1 MTTHEIPDQDLE
13 AYLDEALPPEQM
25 MAIENALRHSRD
37 LMSRI
42 QEILSRRDNGAHSL
56 AQIWRRNRLSCPPR
70 EVLGAYLLEAL
81 PESESRYVKIHLEVV
96 GCAFCLANLKD
107 LRSHTTASEI
117 GREDLQRR
125 RTRYFQSSIGHL
137 PRQR

>member
-1 MTTHEIPDQDLE
+1 MTTHEISDQDLE

-25 MAIENALRHSRD
+25 VAIENALRHSRD
-37 LMSRI
+37 LMLRL
-42 QEILSRRDNGAHSL
+42 QEVLSRRDHGGHSV

-81 PESESRYVKIHLEVV
+81 SESEAKYVKIHLETV
-96 GCAFCLANLKD
+96 GCTFCLANLQD
-107 LRSHTTASEI
+107 LRSHATPSEM
-117 GREDLQRR
+117 GHEDVQRR
-125 RTRYFQSSIGHL
+125 RKRYFQSSIGHL